1 MNLRVTQSVCFL
13 QNVASGILI
22 KSEGEF
28 RVIWS
33 LSIQVLPSDKYY
45 GLIVPFPDEHYQPNY
60 N

>member
-1 MNLRVTQSVCFL
+1 MNLRVTQSVWFL
-13 QNVASGILI
+13 VASGILI

-45 GLIVPFPDEHYQPNY
+45 GLIVPSPDEHYQPNY
-60 N
+60 Y